1 MGRGWSDS
9 GGSGVRGVM
18 LAAIVA
24 GTVAATAPGRTAV
37 AVDGTWLDIENRSE
51 HPVKVALPGAPAL
64 TVPVGAEPVRVEAGR
79 DGAGDDATGVT
90 ARLWWTSDPRQLCQI
105 YTPWGRTVTVT
116 GSREI
121 LCRSR

>member
-1 MGRGWSDS
+1 MIEGRS
-9 GGSGVRGVM
+9 GSGRQVVRAVALAVITAGM
-18 LAAIVA
+18 LAAAVPSSS
-24 GTVAATAPGRTAV
+24 AAAEGAF
-37 AVDGTWLDIENRSE
+37 WLAIENQSA
-51 HPVKVALPGAPAL
+51 HPVKVALPGTPAL
-64 TVPVGAEPVRVEAGR
+64 IVPAGAEPARIEDGR
-79 DGAGDDATGVT
+79 NGGGDDETGVT

>member
-1 MGRGWSDS
+1 M
-9 GGSGVRGVM
+9 
-18 LAAIVA
+18 ITA
-24 GTVAATAPGRTAV
+24 GMVAAAPASSSAAAEGAF
-37 AVDGTWLDIENRSE
+37 WLAIENRSE

-64 TVPVGAEPVRVEAGR
+64 TVPAGGEPARIEAGR
-79 DGAGDDATGVT
+79 NGDGDGGTGVT
-90 ARLWWTSDPRQLCQI
+90 VRLWWTSDPRQLCQI